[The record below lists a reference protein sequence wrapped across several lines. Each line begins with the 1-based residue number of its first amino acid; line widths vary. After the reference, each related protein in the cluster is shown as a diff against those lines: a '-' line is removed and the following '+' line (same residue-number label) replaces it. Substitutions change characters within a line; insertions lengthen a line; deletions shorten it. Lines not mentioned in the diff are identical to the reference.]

1 MKNFFLIFLAAFIVS
16 CKTIKVTDYY
26 TDRKIANRIPFLE
39 SKTDKYSLEN
49 AYSTGTMETK
59 YKSANAGIN
68 QQIGNSG
75 TSATG
80 GVTIGK
86 AKTTSYHDK
95 RIQDIITTFQNEV
108 NDNITIGLG
117 EKKGIITCKIID
129 GKINNKAW
137 GYTILS
143 YPTLGIANLFGM
155 KFKNYQTTLNIE
167 VEIEVKNNIIARYKI
182 EGIGTA
188 KVALYSGYN
197 EINAIRKSNI
207 EAFKD
212 GMNKLKSLIEE
223 DKTLNLN

>member
-1 MKNFFLIFLAAFIVS
+1 MKLFILFFLTGIVFS

-26 TDRKIANRIPFLE
+26 NDQKMANRIPLLE

-49 AYSTGTMETK
+49 VYSTGTMETK

-75 TSATG
+75 TSASG

-108 NDNITIGLG
+108 NDNITVGLG

-129 GKINNKAW
+129 GKIKNKAW

-155 KFKNYQTTLNIE
+155 KYKNYETTLNIE
-167 VEIEVKNNIIARYKI
+167 IEIEVKNNIVGRYKI

-197 EINAIRKSNI
+197 EIDAIRKSNI
-207 EAFKD
+207 DAFKD
-212 GMNKLKSLIEE
+212 GMNKLKKRIEE
-223 DKTLNLN
+223 DKSLNFN